1 MFSLVGGVVF
11 KGKSV
16 LIVVPNVARSA
27 AVRADT
33 IRAK

>member
-11 KGKSV
+11 KGK